1 MEISINYF
9 SPDKGGN
16 VSVEDKIDILF
27 EGNSEIYVK
36 ELDKTY
42 ANSFLNKVHL
52 MNDVSEYF
60 NTQSKVVALPA
71 SPTPPPVPEGVMPF
85 APAPQKVYVPKDP
98 LKRYETITLVF
109 LILTEIV
116 LILSFY
122 GAWACLFLS
131 GAYATWLVWPW
142 VIIICGILLSIFLCS
157 HFLNFQIAVSK
168 RIRILEEKLKDR
180 NILP

>member
-1 MEISINYF
+1 MENSINYL

-16 VSVEDKIDILF
+16 VSVEVNIDILF

-42 ANSFLNKVHL
+42 PNSFLNKVHL

-71 SPTPPPVPEGVMPF
+71 SPTPPPVPEGVQPYV
-85 APAPQKVYVPKDP
+85 PSPQKVYAPKDP

-109 LILTEIV
+109 LILAEII
-116 LILSFY
+116 LIIGFF

-157 HFLNFQIAVSK
+157 HFMNFQIAVSK

>member
-16 VSVEDKIDILF
+16 VSVEDKINILF

-42 ANSFLNKVHL
+42 PNSFLNKVHL

-71 SPTPPPVPEGVMPF
+71 SPTPPPVPEACMKP
-85 APAPQKVYVPKDP
+85 
-98 LKRYETITLVF
+98 
-109 LILTEIV
+109 ILRM
-116 LILSFY
+116 
-122 GAWACLFLS
+122 
-131 GAYATWLVWPW
+131 
-142 VIIICGILLSIFLCS
+142 
-157 HFLNFQIAVSK
+157 K
-168 RIRILEEKLKDR
+168 
-180 NILP
+180 